1 MKASRGRRF
10 VVACLAAGTAVWTIH
25 AKADAPRTV
34 RFEVERQRGAEDCPD
49 AVDLQKAIVAQLGYD
64 PFRTEAAE
72 RISVVFARTRDGFKS
87 TVVRAGHGAPLRREQ
102 TSRADQCS
110 ELANSTRLALAI
122 AIDPQAYLRP
132 APPPPAPAP
141 EPSPPAVAPA
151 TVAPATDRGPAV
163 RVEPPATASP
173 PSAPSSPTRWWLGV
187 GALSALGAAPTATG
201 GLVVHASVRKGT
213 FSLGTEGRFDWPIAR
228 DYGVGTLE
236 SNFIVASLL
245 PCAHLGVG
253 AACLVGSAGALRAKS
268 TGFEGSTSRTGFL
281 ALVGAR
287 AAVTWALG
295 EKTALVAFA
304 DLQLA
309 PTRNV
314 LTIDDRPAW
323 ETPRVTGSLGLQF
336 RVAP

>member
-1 MKASRGRRF
+1 MKASRLRRF
-10 VVACLAAGTAVWTIH
+10 VVVGFAVGTAVWTIH
-25 AKADAPRTV
+25 AKADAPRSV
-34 RFEVERQRGAEDCPD
+34 RFEVERQHGAEDCPD
-49 AVDLQKAIVAQLGYD
+49 AGELQKAIVAQLGYD
-64 PFRTEAAE
+64 PFRKDAAE
-72 RISVVFARTRDGFKS
+72 RIAVVFARTRSGFKS
-87 TVVRAGHGAPLRREQ
+87 SIVRTGEGAPLRREL
-102 TSRADQCS
+102 TSRSDQCT

-132 APPPPAPAP
+132 PPPAPAP
-141 EPSPPAVAPA
+141 APVEPAAPLPPLP
-151 TVAPATDRGPAV
+151 PPLESDRGVPV
-163 RVEPPATASP
+163 RVEPAAMAPT
-173 PSAPSSPTRWWLGV
+173 SAPARWWLGI

-228 DYGVGTLE
+228 DYGVGRLE

-245 PCAHLGVG
+245 PCAHFGVG

-287 AAVTWALG
+287 AALTWALG
-295 EKTALVAFA
+295 EKTALVVFG

-314 LTIDDRPAW
+314 LTIDDQPAW
-323 ETPRVTGSLGLQF
+323 TTPLVTGSLGLQF